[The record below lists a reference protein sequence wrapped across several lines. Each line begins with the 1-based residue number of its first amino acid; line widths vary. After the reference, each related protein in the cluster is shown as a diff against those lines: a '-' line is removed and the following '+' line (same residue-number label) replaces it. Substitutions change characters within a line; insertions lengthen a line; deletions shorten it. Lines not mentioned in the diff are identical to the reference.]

1 MDNAPKAPDAPVAEP
16 EPSPYLRLPW
26 PLVTAGLVGVLVVAL
41 AVGLFANRYLRPQ
54 VALPPTPIALA
65 APPASTPAP
74 AATPA
79 PTAAPKPLVLATEP
93 PATATVL
100 PETAVPTPPVT
111 TPTIVATARPT
122 VSPELAAEIS
132 EAYQHY
138 WQVRAEALRD
148 LDASLLPA
156 VMAGEHL
163 AAVQDRISELRAE
176 GHAIETD
183 VDHNYVVFE
192 ASTEDAKVA
201 DSYADDSVYVDLQ
214 THARLTT
221 PTGVKL
227 NEVYIM
233 TKTDGI
239 WRVVSLVRSP

>member
-1 MDNAPKAPDAPVAEP
+1 MDNAPNVPDAEP
-16 EPSPYLRLPW
+16 EHSPYLRLPW
-26 PLVTAGLVGVLVVAL
+26 PLVAAGLVGVLVVAL
-41 AVGLFANRYLRPQ
+41 ALGLFANRYLRPQ

-65 APPASTPAP
+65 AVP

-79 PTAAPKPLVLATEP
+79 PTGPPTPLALATSP

-100 PETAVPTPPVT
+100 PETAVPTSPVT

-122 VSPELAAEIS
+122 VSPELTAEIS
-132 EAYQHY
+132 EAYQEY

-156 VMAGEHL
+156 VTAGEHL

-201 DSYADDSVYVDLQ
+201 DSYTDDSVYVDLQ

-239 WRVVSLVRSP
+239 WRVVTLVRSP